1 MVETVACWLGADELR
16 IADCGLRIQEKRL
29 LNLQSAIRNP
39 QLPPVGPSP
48 FAIRSSQAYVW
59 PSSFFATKRS
69 EPAAQEPSSS
79 IIKASA
85 TATSSIL
92 APAGRPSKSFRP
104 P

>member
-29 LNLQSAIRNP
+29 INLQSAIRNL

-59 PSSFFATKRS
+59 RSSFFATKGS
-69 EPAAQEPSSS
+69 EPAAPEPSSS

-85 TATSSIL
+85 TATLSIP
-92 APAGRPSKSFRP
+92 APVGRPSKFSP
-104 P
+104 PP